1 MVGVIVAIVVVVL
14 LVLRYQYLQMFP
26 QLARGDANKVFVI
39 PSSEFF
45 HAMSGIGDALGKS
58 AMAGGGDNG
67 GGGAA
72 GPQEP
77 QSE

>member
-26 QLARGDANKVFVI
+26 QLARGGANKVFVI
-39 PSSEFF
+39 PSSEFSC
-45 HAMSGIGDALGKS
+45 AMSGIGHTLGKS
-58 AMAGGGDNG
+58 VMADGGDNG
-67 GGGAA
+67 GGVAA

>member
-26 QLARGDANKVFVI
+26 QLARGGANKVLVI
-39 PSSEFF
+39 PSSEFSC
-45 HAMSGIGDALGKS
+45 AMSGIGHTLGKS
-58 AMAGGGDNG
+58 VMADGGDSGGGV
-67 GGGAA
+67 AA